1 MRFKWTIFLV
11 LLFNSVNLF
20 AQTRLNGD
28 YNADYN
34 TFDCSDP
41 NVIVKNFLNGRAA
54 FMIKGANPGEW
65 KTNHVGFI
73 DTTGKIV
80 IKPVYAN
87 CSDFI
92 NDLALVMDTS
102 GKRGAINRNG
112 EIIIPFAAQEIEW
125 CTNGLYL
132 ISRYA
137 DISLVDGNGRTI
149 VPFGKYTACERY
161 WAPLYGY
168 SLLEEGGDDGGSG
181 RRGFAWYTLP
191 LYRLALDQFI
201 TVQSGTG
208 RTAKWAVITRDGK
221 EIIPPKFDAIGPFTK
236 GLAPFLLNKKCGVMD
251 TTGALLIGP
260 EYDNL
265 AVTSDGLVIA
275 IKDKKSGV
283 ISLKNKIIV
292 PFKYD
297 RIDTAG
303 AGAFLVDTGKGM
315 PYKEYADHGKPYLGG
330 ITAKFGVINKS
341 GRIIIP
347 VENQS
352 IQPFGTGYLVF
363 KRSDSAAFFDS
374 AGVRKTAYAAHC
386 YVSYPVCWLGDN
398 QGFLVYKKR
407 TRDFIHY
414 EIVDRLCYKAGGKW
428 GRLDS
433 AGEEVTKAIYDKF
446 WFLNRYNVTA
456 TMVAAQRDSKWV
468 IVDDKGKEI
477 ADGPYDEIVQ
487 EGMSFYRV
495 KKNGKCGL
503 LNMDGKVIVPAM
515 YDRINIDQYNSDFII
530 VSLAGK
536 QTWYSFNGRQIM
548 PLKYDLVKSFRNGL
562 GEVMVDNKWGLV
574 NNKGVEIVPC
584 KYDEVFS
591 GPMIRVGENKL
602 YGLINRDGKVIMPT
616 VCSSITLGWRVRRPI
631 YILTRNGKTGMI
643 DAASGKLFLPFIYDS
658 ATSLTY
664 YLKPQ
669 GKLLVKNNGLVGVA
683 DSTGKIIVPV
693 LYTHVAML
701 NDTSKN
707 RYWIFRDNKRG
718 MAGEDGKVILPP
730 IYDNVMPLSYGLPGR
745 YLITQDKKQGIA
757 DDHGKILIP
766 CAYNYLSASD
776 RSIVTDKEQLF
787 GVMDWKQ
794 RTIVP
799 FIYES
804 VEQSKTGYIVRL
816 KGKVGVLDLKG
827 NPIIPIAYNYISG
840 YMITNTYFLTRDNKM
855 GVADNTGKI
864 ILPVVYDHL
873 EPCGTENIVI
883 TKDKLYGMID
893 YTGKVI
899 YACKYTLINCVDGKV
914 VEIY

>member
-1 MRFKWTIFLV
+1 MRHRSIIL
-11 LLFNSVNLF
+11 LLFLLFGLNLF
-20 AQTRLNGD
+20 GQKKLDGKYDADAHLFICGD
-28 YNADYN
+28 ANI
-34 TFDCSDP
+34 
-41 NVIVKNFLNGRAA
+41 IVRSFVNNLAA
-54 FMIKGANPGEW
+54 FMIKGANPYEW
-65 KTNHVGFI
+65 KTNRVGFI
-73 DTTGKIV
+73 DTAGKII
-80 IKPVYAN
+80 IKPFYAN
-87 CSDFI
+87 CSDF
-92 NDLALVMDTS
+92 NMGLALVMDTS
-102 GKRGAINRNG
+102 GKRAAIGRNG
-112 EIIIPFAAQEIEW
+112 QIIIPFARQEIEW

-132 ISRYA
+132 ISRYS
-137 DISLVDGNGRTI
+137 DISLVDTNGRTI

-161 WAPLYGY
+161 WPPLYGY
-168 SLLEEGGDDGGSG
+168 EVTEEGDDGGG
-181 RRGFAWYTLP
+181 RRREFGWYP
-191 LYRLALDQFI
+191 MQFYRLAFDKYI

-208 RTAKWAVITRDGK
+208 KTAKWGAVTRDGK
-221 EIIPPKFDAIGPFTK
+221 EIIPPKFDAIGPFIK
-236 GLAPFLLNKKCGVMD
+236 GLAPFSLNNRCGITD
-251 TTGALLIGP
+251 TAGDAVIRP
-260 EYDNL
+260 NYDNIAL
-265 AVTSDGLVIA
+265 SDSGSAIA
-275 IKDKKSGV
+275 MQNKKSGV
-283 ISLKNKIIV
+283 VSINNKIIIPV
-292 PFKYD
+292 EYD
-297 RIDTAG
+297 RIRAIG
-303 AGAFLVDTGKGM
+303 GGAFLVDTGTERRYDTFG
-315 PYKEYADHGKPYLGG
+315 DHGKRYFPV

-386 YVSYPVCWLGDN
+386 NVSYPVCWLGDN

-407 TRDFIHY
+407 THDFVHY
-414 EIVDRLCYKAGGKW
+414 EVVDRLFYKEGQKW

-433 AGEEVTKAIYDKF
+433 AGEEVTKAVYDKF
-446 WFLNRYNVTA
+446 WFLDRYNGTA
-456 TMVAAQRDSKWV
+456 IMVAAQRDSKWV
-468 IVDDKGKEI
+468 IVDGKGKEM
-477 ADGPYDEIVQ
+477 ADGPYDEIVP

-503 LNMDGKVIVPAM
+503 LNMEGKVIVPAI

-530 VSLAGK
+530 VSLGNK

-548 PLKYDLVKSFRNGL
+548 PLKYELVKPFKDGL
-562 GEVMVDNKWGLV
+562 GEVMFNNKWGIV
-574 NNKGVEIVPC
+574 NYKGVEIVPC

-591 GPMIRVGENKL
+591 GPLIRVGANKL
-602 YGLINRDGKVIMPT
+602 YGLINRDGKVIMPV

-631 YILTRNGKTGMI
+631 YILIRNGKTGMI

-693 LYTHVAML
+693 LYTNVAML

-707 RYWIFRDNKRG
+707 RYWIFRNNKRG
-718 MAGEDGKVILPP
+718 LAGEDGKVILPP
-730 IYDNVMPLSYGLPGR
+730 IYDNVMPFDYSLPGL
-745 YLITQDKKQGIA
+745 YKITQDRKEGIA
-757 DDHGKILIP
+757 DDHGKIIIP
-766 CAYNYLSASD
+766 CIYTYLSGFGD
-776 RSIVTDKEQLF
+776 HPLVVGKGQLF

-804 VEQSKTGYIVRL
+804 VEQSKAGYIVRL

-827 NPIIPIAYNYISG
+827 KPIIPIAYNYISA
-840 YMITNTYFLTRDNKM
+840 YMTKNTYFLTKDNKM

-864 ILPVVYDHL
+864 ILPVVYDKL
-873 EPCGTENIVI
+873 EPCGSENIVI
-883 TKDKLYGMID
+883 TRDNVYGMID
-893 YTGKVI
+893 YKGKVI
-899 YACKYTLINCVDGKV
+899 YPCKYTVINCVDGKV